1 MKRCLINIIGT
12 PRIYMKENA
21 ASILENIISN
31 NKNCLFDVV
40 IHTSTQFI
48 ETCTRIE
55 VNKKRTLIYK
65 DKADLKNKL
74 LENYNILSNNINI
87 IIEPI
92 DFDIGLINYNFKSFN
107 NYLSIIITT

>member
-40 IHTSTQFI
+40 S
-48 ETCTRIE
+48 
-55 VNKKRTLIYK
+55 VPKGNKT
-65 DKADLKNKL
+65 
-74 LENYNILSNNINI
+74 
-87 IIEPI
+87 
-92 DFDIGLINYNFKSFN
+92 
-107 NYLSIIITT
+107 